1 MKIKTLH
8 PWNLSPK
15 EAVECQRKLV
25 QQLVSKPLE
34 KVRWVAGADIS
45 YSRFKPELFASVVV
59 IDLEEK
65 MKVVEIAT
73 AVGRAEFP
81 YISGF
86 LAFRE
91 IPTLLKAF
99 ENLRLTPD
107 VIICDGQGIA
117 HPRGLGIASHLG
129 LWLDIPTIG
138 CGKSRLVGEF
148 KVPSQEKGGRSSL
161 IYQSKEVGAV
171 VRSKNKVAPLF
182 ISSGHL
188 IDLESSLQV
197 IQNCLTSYRL
207 PEPIRIAHA
216 AVNETRKHFYL
227 R

>member
-1 MKIKTLH
+1 M
-8 PWNLSPK
+8 
-15 EAVECQRKLV
+15 
-25 QQLVSKPLE
+25 
-34 KVRWVAGADIS
+34 RWVAGADIS

-107 VIICDGQGIA
+107 VIICDGKA
-117 HPRGLGIASHLG
+117 LPTPRGLGIASHLG

-148 KVPSQEKGGRSSL
+148 KVPSQEKGDVALSST
-161 IYQSKEVGAV
+161 
-171 VRSKNKVAPLF
+171 N
-182 ISSGHL
+182 
-188 IDLESSLQV
+188 
-197 IQNCLTSYRL
+197 
-207 PEPIRIAHA
+207 
-216 AVNETRKHFYL
+216 RKKL
-227 R
+227 GL